1 MRYLIFGLIVGLMMT
16 QCHSAN
22 ASDLKVKFKS
32 NHGAEIS
39 LEQAFKLS
47 AQGETV
53 YRCQPVKATVNKS
66 GTSVSFKVVK

>member
-1 MRYLIFGLIVGLMMT
+1 MLTLLFAIVIS
-16 QCHSAN
+16 QSHA
-22 ASDLKVKFKS
+22 ADLKVKFKS
-32 NHGAEIS
+32 NQGAEIS

-47 AQGETV
+47 ADGEVV